1 MGRRR
6 GFEEAEVVA
15 AAWAEFTGR
24 GYEAASIDDL
34 VAATGLARGS
44 LYQAFGSKRGIFL
57 AVLNQLVA
65 GSCPES
71 PGPAVTGGAEPGL
84 DLVLVAA
91 LELAPRDGEVR
102 ALVARACRQ
111 MEAGEPPGRAAELL
125 GRRLLERAGVG
136 QHEGTGTDDRRPAVG
151 SVSEKEGQ

>member
-6 GFEEAEVVA
+6 GFDEAEVVA

-57 AVLNQLVA
+57 AALQHVVA

-71 PGPAVTGGAEPGL
+71 QGADARGGADAGL
-84 DLVLVAA
+84 DLLLVAA
-91 LELAPRDGEVR
+91 LELAPRDAEVR

-125 GRRLLERAGVG
+125 GRRLLARAGVDR
-136 QHEGTGTDDRRPAVG
+136 HEETESDDRGPTAG
-151 SVSEKEGQ
+151 SVSEKVGQ